1 MVFFVGLVKPRLV
14 MPHDTGQSGYSD
26 RTTMQRARGN
36 IVRWIFDSRYGPAD
50 RLIPRWIFLRTLA
63 LWYFSAFYSLLFQIR
78 GLMGPEGILPADR
91 YLAAVA
97 RALGGKRFWFA
108 PSLFWASSSSRTLM
122 AVMIVGLIAS
132 IIAFLNLWPRFSFL
146 VCCACFLSFVTAT
159 SVWSNYQSDG
169 MLLEAGFLS
178 LFFAPRGLM
187 PGWGAHSPPS
197 RASLFLLQWEWFR
210 IYFESGMV
218 KLLSGDPQ
226 WRNMTAMD
234 EYYQN
239 GPLPTWIGWYV
250 EHLPHWFHAASAIG
264 TLIME
269 LAVIFMLFFPR
280 RVRIVCFCIVT
291 PWEIGVILTANYTFL
306 NYLVLSLGF
315 LLLDDRF
322 LRRFVPARFR
332 PPVFLPAQPY
342 EPAEE
347 PSLSIL
353 SAAETPPEPADS
365 GCPRSGVP
373 TNGSSFAGWRSLLL
387 GHGIAAPR
395 HRIAEHLPALRLAVS
410 VVMLTWIA
418 YNTTVELIGLP
429 LGGPP
434 LPAAP
439 ILLLDPFRIAN
450 QYGLFAVMTRGRY
463 EIEFQGSN
471 DGTDW
476 VAYPFRYKP
485 QAPNDAPRIYA
496 PYQPRFEWNL
506 WFASLGDWRQNDFV
520 PITEERLLANSRDV
534 LGLFRTNPFPEAPPK
549 YIRAVLWQYWFTSPD
564 EKRRTG
570 NWWRRQWVGIYAPVL
585 QLTPDGRPAV
595 IQWPDEL
602 PPHG

>member
-1 MVFFVGLVKPRLV
+1 
-14 MPHDTGQSGYSD
+14 
-26 RTTMQRARGN
+26 MQGARGHV
-36 IVRWIFDSRYGPAD
+36 VRWLFDSRYGAAD
-50 RLIPRWIFLRTLA
+50 RLIPRWIFLRALA
-63 LWYFSAFYSLLFQIR
+63 LWYFSAFYALLFQIK
-78 GLMGPEGILPADR
+78 GMMGPQGILPAGQ

-97 RALGGKRFWFA
+97 RALGPRRFWFA
-108 PSLFWASSSSRTLM
+108 PTIFWASSSSRMLM
-122 AVMIVGLIAS
+122 AVMIIGLAAAV
-132 IIAFLNLWPRFSFL
+132 IAFFNLWPRLSFL
-146 VCCACFLSFVTAT
+146 VCWICFLSFVTST
-159 SVWSNYQSDG
+159 NVWSNYQSDG

-178 LFFAPRGLM
+178 LFFAPRGFI
-187 PGWGAHSPPS
+187 PGWGTHSPPS

-226 WRNMTAMD
+226 WRDMTAMD

-250 EHLPHWFHAASAIG
+250 QHLPHWFHAASALG

-269 LAVIFMLFFPR
+269 LGVVFMLFLPR
-280 RVRIVCFCIVT
+280 RLRIICFFIVT

-315 LLLDDRF
+315 LLLDDKY

-332 PPVFLPAQPY
+332 LPEAVV
-342 EPAEE
+342 PAMKEGQEE

-353 SAAETPPEPADS
+353 SVAETAPGELSVATTDPPEP
-365 GCPRSGVP
+365 GLRG
-373 TNGSSFAGWRSLLL
+373 RL
-387 GHGIAAPR
+387 
-395 HRIAEHLPALRLAVS
+395 AEHLRAFRLAVS

-418 YNTTVELIGLP
+418 YDTTAEMIGLP
-429 LGGPP
+429 LRGIP
-434 LPAAP
+434 LPTTP
-439 ILLLDPFRIAN
+439 ISMLDPFRIAN

-471 DGTDW
+471 DGSTW
-476 VAYPFRYKP
+476 IAYPFRYKP
-485 QAPNDAPRIYA
+485 QALNEAPGIYA

-520 PITEERLLANSRDV
+520 PFTEEGLLTNDADV
-534 LGLFRTNPFPEAPPK
+534 LALFRGNPFPEAPPRFT
-549 YIRAVLWQYWFTSPD
+549 RAVLWQYWFTSTE

-570 NWWRRQWVGIYAPVL
+570 NWWRRQWVGVYAPVL
-585 QLTPDGRPAV
+585 TLTADGRPMV
-595 IQWPDEL
+595 VQWPDEL
-602 PPHG
+602 PPHS